1 MYAFDARSR
10 ARAWVLWSNDG
21 QGGASVDGIESE
33 GAGYAIFD
41 SGAGALLGA
50 WRWVSG
56 GGEVDGDG
64 RARRRG
70 LRVKG

>member
-41 SGAGALLGA
+41 G
-50 WRWVSG
+50 R
-56 GGEVDGDG
+56 G
-64 RARRRG
+64 RAAGGVALGQWGRG
-70 LRVKG
+70 GRW